1 MTSATSESE
10 TQKIY
15 QLEREK
21 ALAARQINLA
31 KGRQALTIKKLKQQG
46 FEVLPVQPA
55 QEICPTTIDLPIVEE
70 ADSNEE
76 PLSGW
81 ILLRN
86 IGLAAL
92 SAIITNLVV
101 DYSYPR
107 LRDLIIPP
115 PADPVIEEDRDDVWQ
130 GQSIFK

>member
-15 QLEREK
+15 QLEKER
-21 ALAARQINLA
+21 ALVARQLNLA

-46 FEVLPVQPA
+46 FEVSPVQPV
-55 QEICPTTIDLPIVEE
+55 QETNQTIIDSPIQEE
-70 ADSNEE
+70 VDSNEE

-115 PADPVIEEDRDDVWQ
+115 SPDPVIEEDRDDVWQ

>member
-1 MTSATSESE
+1 MTSVTSESE
-10 TQKIY
+10 SQKIY
-15 QLEREK
+15 QLEKER
-21 ALAARQINLA
+21 ALVARQLNLA

-46 FEVLPVQPA
+46 FEVSPVQPV
-55 QEICPTTIDLPIVEE
+55 QEINQTIIDSPIQEE
-70 ADSNEE
+70 VDSNEE

-107 LRDLIIPP
+107 LRNLIIPP
-115 PADPVIEEDRDDVWQ
+115 TPDPVIEEDRDDVWQ